1 MSNQLKCSFKKEFL
15 EKSTI
20 LYVEDDVKIRTE
32 AAEIFD
38 GFFKNVIIAVD
49 GQDGL
54 EKFEAH
60 QSEIDII
67 LTDIN
72 MPNING
78 LELLAKIRQINW
90 DIPILITTGFE
101 QSDILIKLIK
111 FNVTNYIV
119 KPMQLNT
126 TFKIISLLMEEKER
140 KKEVKRQED
149 ELKQF
154 MSILDSINLVCEID
168 LDGNI
173 IYANDLYLLTSGYNL
188 DELSCITHPMIKNTQ
203 NDSLKYKDVQDT
215 IKNKQA
221 WNGDCEKIAKD
232 GTVYHVFS
240 IIIPIY
246 HNNGNIKK
254 YIEFATLTTKYK
266 REILALKKQILSIKS
281 KSFKNTLENK
291 NKEVSYTVLT
301 QKYQKH
307 IDDSV
312 NNEQQLLMELYES
325 KKRNAYLENK
335 LEEQEKRF
343 EAFQSLHL
351 DEIDKNSLEN
361 SML

>member
-54 EKFEAH
+54 EKFKAH

-72 MPNING
+72 MPNVNG
-78 LELLAKIRQINW
+78 LELLAQIRQLNW
-90 DIPILITTGFE
+90 DIPVLITTGFE
-101 QSDILIKLIK
+101 ESDILIKLIK

-140 KKEVKRQED
+140 KKEVKRQEN

-154 MSILDSINLVCEID
+154 MSILDSINLVCEVD
-168 LDGNI
+168 LDGSI
-173 IYANDLYLLTSGYNL
+173 LYANDLYLLTSGYNL
-188 DELSCITHPMIKNTQ
+188 DELSSITHPMIKNTQ
-203 NDSLKYKDVQDT
+203 TDNSKYQSVQDS
-215 IKNKQA
+215 INNKQA
-221 WNGDCEKIAKD
+221 WSGDCKKIAKD
-232 GTVYHVFS
+232 GTLYHVFS
-240 IIIPIY
+240 TILPIY

-266 REILALKKQILSIKS
+266 REILLLKKQILSVKS
-281 KSFKNTLENK
+281 ESFKNSLETK
-291 NKEVSYTVLT
+291 NKEVSHADLT
-301 QKYQKH
+301 LQYQKH

-325 KKRNAYLENK
+325 KKRNTYLEDK

-351 DEIDKNSLEN
+351 GGINKTSINDKQ
-361 SML
+361 